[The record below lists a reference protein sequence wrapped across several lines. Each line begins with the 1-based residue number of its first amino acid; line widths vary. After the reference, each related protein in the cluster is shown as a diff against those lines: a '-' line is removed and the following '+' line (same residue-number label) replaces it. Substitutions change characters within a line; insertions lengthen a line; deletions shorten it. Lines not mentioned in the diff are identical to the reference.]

1 MANKIMRIIIGI
13 AILAGIAVG
22 GWMVLPGSVKNPILA
37 WYQAKTDDNYA
48 TIVDTIRAT
57 TVPKNKK
64 VSFGAMMD
72 GVSEDSVWTIEK
84 WSVDDA
90 GNGNY
95 LVYADAY
102 KVTVA
107 VENANNS
114 DGMVTH
120 TNAHVRLVF
129 DIEKQGDE
137 MKIGKSKVE
146 VGKAC
151 TPKTV
156 IVGEYTYGTAD
167 KYFQPT
173 LDCLASM
180 AAAEE

>member
-1 MANKIMRIIIGI
+1 MANKVFRIIIGI
-13 AILAGIAVG
+13 AILAGIAFG

-48 TIVDTIRAT
+48 TVVDAIKAT

-64 VSFGAMMD
+64 VTYGAMME

-90 GNGNY
+90 GNGDYN
-95 LVYADAY
+95 VYADAY

-107 VENANNS
+107 VENANND

-129 DIEKQGDE
+129 SVSKQGDE
-137 MKIGKSKVE
+137 LKIGRAKVE
-146 VGKAC
+146 AGKAAK
-151 TPKTV
+151 PKT
-156 IVGEYTYGTAD
+156 IFVGEYTYGESD
-167 KYFQPT
+167 QYYQPT
-173 LDCLASM
+173 LDCLAGM
-180 AAAEE
+180 AVAPE